1 MAYFLWGG
9 GKTDSV
15 TNLANRSIFPN
26 VLKYISH
33 EEIIL
38 IYRFGCLRRV
48 TSGDVDITVLEP
60 EELVAIRNYKLYSV
74 LVANELRLFQ
84 NGN

>member
-1 MAYFLWGG
+1 MAFSG
-9 GKTDSV
+9 
-15 TNLANRSIFPN
+15 RSIRSRNLPIDQF
-26 VLKYISH
+26 VLKNIFQNISH

-60 EELVAIRNYKLYSV
+60 EELVAIRNYKLYNV
-74 LVANELRLFQ
+74 LVTNELRLFPD
-84 NGN
+84 GN